1 MFVREKKN
9 KSGTVSVQ
17 IIDKSSG
24 SYRVAKTVGSSSDPE
39 EIAFD
44 YTKSVLGGKISVVF
58 YDMTILYFEAADEDD
73 LRITGFSKDGKPQ
86 NPQILL
92 GLLLMR
98 VCYPHRTSRIL
109 DPSNMN
115 LLLEPG

>member
-24 SYRVAKTVGSSSDPE
+24 SYRVAQTVVSSPDPE

-58 YDMTILYFEAADEDD
+58 YDMTT
-73 LRITGFSKDGKPQ
+73 LRSYWISSDTRSALQGFGDIKDYSSGQ
-86 NPQILL
+86 
-92 GLLLMR
+92 
-98 VCYPHRTSRIL
+98 
-109 DPSNMN
+109 
-115 LLLEPG
+115 